1 MEPPFYLLSDAKA
14 SQYKDGKWEYCI
26 PKIYNVEEG
35 LRIFDGNFGDSNGFN
50 GIDYLDPLLVDY
62 NDDYQDITESNVS
75 SLKLEYRI
83 EVCAVKIVE
92 TQSDLMTVIKLDCY
106 QWMQTVNENKIVW
119 QYLYLQECENSKDNG
134 LYQLILNGYELWYRT
149 LQEINAVV
157 KSMLN
162 RAIHPERYEV

>member
-1 MEPPFYLLSDAKA
+1 M
-14 SQYKDGKWEYCI
+14 
-26 PKIYNVEEG
+26 
-35 LRIFDGNFGDSNGFN
+35 
-50 GIDYLDPLLVDY
+50 
-62 NDDYQDITESNVS
+62 
-75 SLKLEYRI
+75 
-83 EVCAVKIVE
+83 KIVE

-106 QWMQTVNENKIVW
+106 QWMQTVNENKMVW

-134 LYQLILNGYELWYRT
+134 LYQLILNGYELWYGT

>member
-1 MEPPFYLLSDAKA
+1 M
-14 SQYKDGKWEYCI
+14 
-26 PKIYNVEEG
+26 
-35 LRIFDGNFGDSNGFN
+35 
-50 GIDYLDPLLVDY
+50 
-62 NDDYQDITESNVS
+62 
-75 SLKLEYRI
+75 
-83 EVCAVKIVE
+83 E

-106 QWMQTVNENKIVW
+106 QWMKTVNENKMVW

-134 LYQLILNGYELWYRT
+134 LYQLILNGYELWYGT